1 VTEERGVVQEAHE
14 RGANTHS
21 RRGITYPGKRPKEGA
36 DFSSAAMT
44 MFSMC
49 NEQYQIVYDALS
61 FSLACMMSCT
71 LFLWMR
77 VPSIVEKY
85 KSAVLISGL
94 VTFIAAYHYIRIF
107 NSWVD
112 SYYYPPGGQLYPQE
126 GVILEKGKD
135 GKEVEV
141 EHTYY
146 RYLYGA
152 HGVDAQPG
160 HPRLTGTPF
169 NDAYRYMDW
178 LLTVPLLLIEIIL
191 VMKLPKEEA
200 NSKCW
205 SLGTFSALMILSGY
219 KGELILTGDF
229 TMRWVSWL
237 ISMSFFMYIV
247 QTLLVGLSEA
257 TNSEEDPAVKELIRA
272 AQVWTVISWCTY
284 PIVYVFPMMGISGPS
299 SVVAIQLGYS
309 CSDIISKCG
318 VGLLIYQITNKK
330 SQNERVA
337 LDKQIEDAQK
347 LINNAAVSM

>member
-1 VTEERGVVQEAHE
+1 
-14 RGANTHS
+14 
-21 RRGITYPGKRPKEGA
+21 
-36 DFSSAAMT
+36 MT
-44 MFSMC
+44 MFSVC

-112 SYYYPPGGQLYPQE
+112 GYYYPPGGQLYAQ
-126 GVILEKGKD
+126 KGD
-135 GKEVEV
+135 CPGG
-141 EHTYY
+141 TCY

-191 VMKLPKEEA
+191 VMNLPKEEA

-205 SLGTFSALMILSGY
+205 SLGVFSALMILSGY
-219 KGELILTGDF
+219 KGELILSGDLS
-229 TMRWVSWL
+229 MRWVSWL

-247 QTLLVGLSEA
+247 QTLLVGLSDA
-257 TNSEEDPAVKELIRA
+257 TNSEADPKVKDLIRS

-309 CSDIISKCG
+309 VSDIISKCG
-318 VGLLIYQITNKK
+318 VGLLIYQITINK
-330 SQNERVA
+330 SRNERAA
-337 LDKQIEDAQK
+337 LESQIAEARIK
-347 LINNAAVSM
+347 IAVGKAETEQGCVPGQ